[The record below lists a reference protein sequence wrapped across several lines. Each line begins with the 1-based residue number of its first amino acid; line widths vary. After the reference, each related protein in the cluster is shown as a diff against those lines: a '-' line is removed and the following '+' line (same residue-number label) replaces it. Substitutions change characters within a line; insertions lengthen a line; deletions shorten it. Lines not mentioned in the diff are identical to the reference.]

1 MAESN
6 KQKPTARKTKD
17 QILDEVVE
25 KAHQQK
31 QKKKK
36 PTQHQEYRPK
46 HYGQNKRP
54 NQQKQ
59 TTKPKQVVKTI
70 PKQTKPVANQQPKKE
85 VVKVE
90 NKQTVKKEE
99 TKTTVKKETK
109 PVIKEEVKKVES
121 KQEVKVEEQIKKE
134 RKRVEDD
141 LIEQKELV
149 SQIAEKLKEEEK
161 KIEEIKAKEETKI
174 EEHKQEEQKRKVKLK
189 NARKKK
195 FRASVNIISLIIGIL
210 FLLSMA
216 TMFGLVTYLN
226 ILPVKFFIPF
236 TILTALFTLLVS
248 FMLFNFK
255 IKKGIKIFFSVLGIL
270 VVAVS
275 AVVLNYAIHTFD
287 FLKDISNADL
297 KITEKYYVMVKA
309 DSPYNKLED
318 IATFTVGT
326 FNENTNIYQEAIKQ
340 LTEKVEVTLVE
351 CDSSI
356 QNVDN
361 LLSGEST
368 AILLSN
374 LHKEQYQEENKG
386 FSDKVKILATIE
398 VETNHKENE
407 VVTIKPVSEDVMTI
421 YISGIDT
428 YGGINLRSR
437 SDVNM
442 LVTVNKKNHEILLT
456 SIPRDYYVQLHD
468 TYGYKD
474 KLTHAGIYGVNM
486 SVQTIQ
492 DFMEIDINYYVRV
505 NFSTLEAVVNSIGGV
520 DVYSDLTFRPL
531 HHKAVVIKQG
541 MNHMDGKTALAFA
554 RERYAYQDGDRHRVR
569 NQQEV
574 LKAIISKAT
583 SDVSILTRYTTL
595 LNNVSGYFQTN
606 VDMNEVAKIVKI
618 QLDEMP
624 SWTIKQ
630 YSLDGTGSKQ
640 PTHSMGAT
648 PLYVMIPNQDTVNTG
663 SRYINGMTKG
673 KTFKELGLN

>member
-121 KQEVKVEEQIKKE
+121 KQEEKVEEQIKKE

-492 DFMEIDINYYVRV
+492 DFMGIDINYYVRV

>member
-1 MAESN
+1 MAEN
-6 KQKPTARKTKD
+6 NNQNQPARKTKD

-36 PTQHQEYRPK
+36 TTNHQEYKPK
-46 HYGQNKRP
+46 HGNQHKKI

-59 TTKPKQVVKTI
+59 TTKPKQVVK
-70 PKQTKPVANQQPKKE
+70 QQVIEPKKE
-85 VVKVE
+85 IIKEQNETPVVEE
-90 NKQTVKKEE
+90 NKIEKIKSVREQVEKE
-99 TKTTVKKETK
+99 
-109 PVIKEEVKKVES
+109 I
-121 KQEVKVEEQIKKE
+121 
-134 RKRVEDD
+134 
-141 LIEQKELV
+141 LEQKDLV
-149 SQIAEKLKEEEK
+149 SQIEEKLKEEEK
-161 KIEEIKAKEETKI
+161 KIEEIKEDKVEKEETISETK
-174 EEHKQEEQKRKVKLK
+174 KKVK
-189 NARKKK
+189 NARKKR

-210 FLLSMA
+210 FVISMI

-226 ILPVKFFIPF
+226 ILPAKFFIPF
-236 TILTALFTLLVS
+236 TIVSLLFTLLVG
-248 FMLFNFK
+248 FMLCNFK
-255 IKKGIKIFFSVLGIL
+255 IKKGIKIFFSVIGIL
-270 VVAVS
+270 VVVVS
-275 AVVLNYAIHTFD
+275 VVVLNYAIHTFA

-309 DSPYNKLED
+309 DSPYNSLED
-318 IATFTVGT
+318 IATFTMGT
-326 FNENTNIYQEAIKQ
+326 FNENTNIYQDAIKK
-340 LTEKVEVTLVE
+340 LNELVEVTLVE

-368 AILLSN
+368 SILLSN
-374 LHKEQYQEENKG
+374 LHKEQYEEEHKD
-386 FSDKVKILATIE
+386 FEKQIKILETIE
-398 VETNHKENE
+398 VETDHKENE

-456 SIPRDYYVQLHD
+456 SIPRDYYVQLHG
-468 TYGYKD
+468 TYGNKD
-474 KLTHAGIYGVNM
+474 KLTHAGIYGINM

-492 DFMEIDINYYVRV
+492 DFLGIDINYYVRV

-520 DVYSDLTFRPL
+520 EVYSDITFRPT
-531 HHKAVVIKQG
+531 HHQSVIIRQG
-541 MNHMDGKTALAFA
+541 MNHMDGRTALAFA
-554 RERYAYQDGDRHRVR
+554 RERYAYSDGDRHRVR

-574 LKAIISKAT
+574 LKGIINKAT

-595 LNNVSGYFQTN
+595 LNNISGYFQTN
-606 VDMNEVAKIVKI
+606 VDMTEVADIVKI
-618 QLDEMP
+618 QLNEMP

-630 YSLDGTGSKQ
+630 YSLDGTGSSQ

-648 PLYVMIPNQDTVNTG
+648 PLYVMIPNQDTINTG

>member
-1 MAESN
+1 MAENN
-6 KQKPTARKTKD
+6 KQNQTARKTKA

-36 PTQHQEYRPK
+36 STYHHEYKPK
-46 HYGQNKRP
+46 HGGQNKKA

-59 TTKPKQVVKTI
+59 TTKPKQVVK
-70 PKQTKPVANQQPKKE
+70 QQVVEPKKE
-85 VVKVE
+85 IIKEQIETPVVEE
-90 NKQTVKKEE
+90 NKIEKIKSVREQVEKE
-99 TKTTVKKETK
+99 
-109 PVIKEEVKKVES
+109 I
-121 KQEVKVEEQIKKE
+121 
-134 RKRVEDD
+134 
-141 LIEQKELV
+141 LEQKDLV
-149 SQIAEKLKEEEK
+149 SQIEEKLKEEEK
-161 KIEEIKAKEETKI
+161 KIEEIKEEKVEKEETISETK
-174 EEHKQEEQKRKVKLK
+174 KKVK
-189 NARKKK
+189 NARKKR

-210 FLLSMA
+210 FVISMI
-216 TMFGLVTYLN
+216 TMYSLVTYLN
-226 ILPVKFFIPF
+226 ILPAKFFIPF
-236 TILTALFTLLVS
+236 TIVSLLFTLLVG
-248 FMLFNFK
+248 FMLCNFK
-255 IKKGIKIFFSVLGIL
+255 IKKGIKIFFSVIGIL
-270 VVAVS
+270 VVVVS
-275 AVVLNYAIHTFD
+275 VVVLNYAIHTFD

-297 KITEKYYVMVKA
+297 KITEKYYVIVKA
-309 DSPYNKLED
+309 DSPYNSLED
-318 IATFTVGT
+318 IATFTMGT
-326 FNENTNIYQEAIKQ
+326 FNENTNIYQNAIKK
-340 LTEKVEVTLVE
+340 LNELVEVTLVE

-368 AILLSN
+368 SILLSN
-374 LHKEQYQEENKG
+374 LHKEQYEEEHKD
-386 FSDKVKILATIE
+386 FEKQIKILETIE
-398 VETNHKENE
+398 VETDHKENE

-442 LVTVNKKNHEILLT
+442 LVTVNKRNHEILLT
-456 SIPRDYYVQLHD
+456 SIPRDYYVQLHG
-468 TYGYKD
+468 TYGNKD
-474 KLTHAGIYGVNM
+474 KLTHAGIYGINM

-492 DFMEIDINYYVRV
+492 DFLGIDINYYVRV

-520 DVYSDLTFRPL
+520 DVYSDITFRPT
-531 HHKAVVIKQG
+531 HHQSVIIRQG
-541 MNHMDGKTALAFA
+541 MNHMDGRTALAFA
-554 RERYAYQDGDRHRVR
+554 RERYAYSDGDRHRVR

-574 LKAIISKAT
+574 LKGIINKAT

-595 LNNVSGYFQTN
+595 LNNISGYFQTN
-606 VDMNEVAKIVKI
+606 VDMTEVADIVKI
-618 QLDEMP
+618 QLNEMP

-630 YSLDGTGSKQ
+630 YSLDGTGSSQ

-648 PLYVMIPNQDTVNTG
+648 PLYVMIPNQDTINTG

>member
-85 VVKVE
+85 AVKVE
-90 NKQTVKKEE
+90 NKQTVKKDEI
-99 TKTTVKKETK
+99 KTTVKKETK

-255 IKKGIKIFFSVLGIL
+255 IKKGIKIFFSILGIL

-374 LHKEQYQEENKG
+374 IHKEQYQEENKG
-386 FSDKVKILATIE
+386 FSDQVKILETIE
-398 VETNHKENE
+398 VETDHKENE

-492 DFMEIDINYYVRV
+492 DFMGIDINYYVRV

>member
-1 MAESN
+1 MAEN
-6 KQKPTARKTKD
+6 NNQNQPARKTKD

-36 PTQHQEYRPK
+36 TTNHQEYKPK
-46 HYGQNKRP
+46 HGNQHKKI

-59 TTKPKQVVKTI
+59 TTKPKQVVK
-70 PKQTKPVANQQPKKE
+70 QQVIEPKKE
-85 VVKVE
+85 I
-90 NKQTVKKEE
+90 
-99 TKTTVKKETK
+99 
-109 PVIKEEVKKVES
+109 IKEQIETPV
-121 KQEVKVEEQIKKE
+121 VEEKKIEEIKTVREQVEKE
-134 RKRVEDD
+134 
-141 LIEQKELV
+141 LLEQKDLV
-149 SQIAEKLKEEEK
+149 SQIEEKLKEEEK
-161 KIEEIKAKEETKI
+161 KIEEVKEDKVEKEELISETKKKAKI
-174 EEHKQEEQKRKVKLK
+174 K
-189 NARKKK
+189 NARKKR

-210 FLLSMA
+210 FVISMI

-226 ILPVKFFIPF
+226 ILPAKFFIPF
-236 TILTALFTLLVS
+236 TIVSLLFTLLVG
-248 FMLFNFK
+248 FMLCNFK
-255 IKKGIKIFFSVLGIL
+255 IKKGIKIFFSIIGIL
-270 VVAVS
+270 VVVVS
-275 AVVLNYAIHTFD
+275 VVVLNYAIHTFD

-297 KITEKYYVMVKA
+297 KITEKYYVIVKA
-309 DSPYNKLED
+309 DSPYNSLED
-318 IATFTVGT
+318 IATFTMGT
-326 FNENTNIYQEAIKQ
+326 FNENTNIYQDAIKK
-340 LTEKVEVTLVE
+340 LNELVEVTLVE

-368 AILLSN
+368 SILLSN
-374 LHKEQYQEENKG
+374 LHKEQYEEEHKD
-386 FSDKVKILATIE
+386 FEKQIKILETIE
-398 VETNHKENE
+398 VETDHKENE

-456 SIPRDYYVQLHD
+456 SIPRDYYVQLHG
-468 TYGYKD
+468 TYGNKD
-474 KLTHAGIYGVNM
+474 KLTHAGIYGINM

-492 DFMEIDINYYVRV
+492 DFLGIDINYYVRV

-520 DVYSDLTFRPL
+520 EVYSDITFRPT
-531 HHKAVVIKQG
+531 HHQSVIIRQG
-541 MNHMDGKTALAFA
+541 MNHMDGRTALAFA
-554 RERYAYQDGDRHRVR
+554 RERYAYSDGDRHRVR

-574 LKAIISKAT
+574 LKGIINKAT

-595 LNNVSGYFQTN
+595 LNNISGYFQTN
-606 VDMNEVAKIVKI
+606 VDMTEVADIVKI
-618 QLDEMP
+618 QLNEMP

-630 YSLDGTGSKQ
+630 YSLDGTGSSQ

-648 PLYVMIPNQDTVNTG
+648 PLYVMIPNQDTINTG

>member
-1 MAESN
+1 MAENN

-46 HYGQNKRP
+46 HYGQNKKP

-59 TTKPKQVVKTI
+59 TTKTKQVVKTV

-99 TKTTVKKETK
+99 IKTTVKTETK
-109 PVIKEEVKKVES
+109 PVIKEEVKKVEP

-161 KIEEIKAKEETKI
+161 KLEEIKAKEETKI

-210 FLLSMA
+210 FLLSMT

-226 ILPVKFFIPF
+226 ILPTKFFIPF

-297 KITEKYYVMVKA
+297 KITEKYYVMVRA

-386 FSDKVKILATIE
+386 FSDQVKILETIE
-398 VETNHKENE
+398 VETDHKENE

-492 DFMEIDINYYVRV
+492 DFMGIDINYYVRV

-574 LKAIISKAT
+574 LKAIINKAT

>member
-59 TTKPKQVVKTI
+59 TTKPKQVVKTV

-85 VVKVE
+85 AVKVE
-90 NKQTVKKEE
+90 NKQTVKKDEI
-99 TKTTVKKETK
+99 KTTVKKETK

-226 ILPVKFFIPF
+226 ILPAKFFIPF

-255 IKKGIKIFFSVLGIL
+255 IKKGIKIFFSILGIL

-374 LHKEQYQEENKG
+374 IHKEQYQEENKG
-386 FSDKVKILATIE
+386 FSDQVKILETIE
-398 VETNHKENE
+398 VETDHKENE

-492 DFMEIDINYYVRV
+492 DFMGIDINYYVRV

-520 DVYSDLTFRPL
+520 DVYSDITFRPL

>member
-1 MAESN
+1 MAENN
-6 KQKPTARKTKD
+6 KQNQTARKTKA

-36 PTQHQEYRPK
+36 STYHHEYKPK
-46 HYGQNKRP
+46 HGGQNKKA

-59 TTKPKQVVKTI
+59 TTKPKQVVK
-70 PKQTKPVANQQPKKE
+70 QQVVEPKKE
-85 VVKVE
+85 IIKEQIETPVVEE
-90 NKQTVKKEE
+90 NKIEKIKSVREQVEKE
-99 TKTTVKKETK
+99 
-109 PVIKEEVKKVES
+109 I
-121 KQEVKVEEQIKKE
+121 
-134 RKRVEDD
+134 
-141 LIEQKELV
+141 LEQKDLV
-149 SQIAEKLKEEEK
+149 SQIEEKLKEEEK
-161 KIEEIKAKEETKI
+161 KIEEIKEEKVEKEELISETKKKAKI
-174 EEHKQEEQKRKVKLK
+174 K
-189 NARKKK
+189 NARKKR

-210 FLLSMA
+210 FVISMI

-226 ILPVKFFIPF
+226 ILPAKFFIPF
-236 TILTALFTLLVS
+236 TIVSLLFTLLVG
-248 FMLFNFK
+248 FMLCNFK
-255 IKKGIKIFFSVLGIL
+255 IKKGIKIFFSVIGIL
-270 VVAVS
+270 VVVVS
-275 AVVLNYAIHTFD
+275 VVVLNYAIHTFD

-297 KITEKYYVMVKA
+297 KITEKYYVIVKA
-309 DSPYNKLED
+309 DSPYNSLED
-318 IATFTVGT
+318 IATFTMGT
-326 FNENTNIYQEAIKQ
+326 FNENTNIYQNAIKK
-340 LTEKVEVTLVE
+340 LNELVEVTLVE

-368 AILLSN
+368 SILLSN
-374 LHKEQYQEENKG
+374 LHKEQYEEEHKD
-386 FSDKVKILATIE
+386 FEKQIKILETIE
-398 VETNHKENE
+398 VETDHKENE

-442 LVTVNKKNHEILLT
+442 LVTVNKRNHEILLT
-456 SIPRDYYVQLHD
+456 SIPRDYYVQLHG
-468 TYGYKD
+468 TYGNKD
-474 KLTHAGIYGVNM
+474 KLTHAGIYGINM

-492 DFMEIDINYYVRV
+492 DFLGIDINYYVRV

-520 DVYSDLTFRPL
+520 DVYSDITFRPT
-531 HHKAVVIKQG
+531 HHQSVIIRQG
-541 MNHMDGKTALAFA
+541 MNHMDGRTALAFA
-554 RERYAYQDGDRHRVR
+554 RERYAYSDGDRHRVR

-574 LKAIISKAT
+574 LKGIINKAT

-595 LNNVSGYFQTN
+595 LNNISGYFQTN
-606 VDMNEVAKIVKI
+606 VDMTEVADIVKI
-618 QLDEMP
+618 QLNEMP

-630 YSLDGTGSKQ
+630 YSLDGTGSSQ

-648 PLYVMIPNQDTVNTG
+648 PLYVMIPNQDTINTG

>member
-226 ILPVKFFIPF
+226 ILPAKFFIPF
-236 TILTALFTLLVS
+236 TILTAIFTLLVS

-255 IKKGIKIFFSVLGIL
+255 IKKGIKIFFSILGIL

-297 KITEKYYVMVKA
+297 KITEKYYVMVRA

-326 FNENTNIYQEAIKQ
+326 FNENTNIYQEAIKK

-368 AILLSN
+368 VILLSN

-386 FSDKVKILATIE
+386 FSDQVKILETIE
-398 VETNHKENE
+398 VETKHKENE

-492 DFMEIDINYYVRV
+492 DFMGIDINYYVRV

>member
-1 MAESN
+1 MAENN
-6 KQKPTARKTKD
+6 KQNQTARKTKA

-36 PTQHQEYRPK
+36 STYHHEYKPK
-46 HYGQNKRP
+46 HGGQNKKA

-59 TTKPKQVVKTI
+59 TTKPKQVVK
-70 PKQTKPVANQQPKKE
+70 QQVVEPKKE
-85 VVKVE
+85 IIKEQIETPVVEE
-90 NKQTVKKEE
+90 NKIEKIKSVREQVEKE
-99 TKTTVKKETK
+99 
-109 PVIKEEVKKVES
+109 I
-121 KQEVKVEEQIKKE
+121 
-134 RKRVEDD
+134 
-141 LIEQKELV
+141 LEQKDLV
-149 SQIAEKLKEEEK
+149 SQIEEKLKEEEK
-161 KIEEIKAKEETKI
+161 KIEEIKEEKVEKEETISETK
-174 EEHKQEEQKRKVKLK
+174 KKVK
-189 NARKKK
+189 NARKKR

-210 FLLSMA
+210 FVISMI
-216 TMFGLVTYLN
+216 TMYSLVTYLN
-226 ILPVKFFIPF
+226 ILPAKFFIPF
-236 TILTALFTLLVS
+236 TIVSLLFTLLVG
-248 FMLFNFK
+248 FMLCNFK
-255 IKKGIKIFFSVLGIL
+255 IKKGIKIFFSVIGIL
-270 VVAVS
+270 VVVVS

-309 DSPYNKLED
+309 DSPYNSLED
-318 IATFTVGT
+318 IATFTMGT
-326 FNENTNIYQEAIKQ
+326 FNENTNIYQNAIKK
-340 LTEKVEVTLVE
+340 LNELVEVTLVE

-368 AILLSN
+368 SILLSN
-374 LHKEQYQEENKG
+374 LHKEQYEEEHKD
-386 FSDKVKILATIE
+386 FEKQIKILETIE
-398 VETNHKENE
+398 VETDHKENE

-442 LVTVNKKNHEILLT
+442 LVTVNKRNHEILLT
-456 SIPRDYYVQLHD
+456 SIPRDYYVQLHG
-468 TYGYKD
+468 TYGNKD
-474 KLTHAGIYGVNM
+474 KLTHAGIYGINM

-492 DFMEIDINYYVRV
+492 DFLGIDINYYVRV

-520 DVYSDLTFRPL
+520 DVYSDITFRPT
-531 HHKAVVIKQG
+531 HHQSVIIRQG
-541 MNHMDGKTALAFA
+541 MNHMDGRTALAFA
-554 RERYAYQDGDRHRVR
+554 RERYAYSDGDRHRVR

-574 LKAIISKAT
+574 LKGIINKAT

-595 LNNVSGYFQTN
+595 LNNISGYFQTN
-606 VDMNEVAKIVKI
+606 VDMTEVADIVKI
-618 QLDEMP
+618 QLNEMP

-630 YSLDGTGSKQ
+630 YSLDGTGSSQ

-648 PLYVMIPNQDTVNTG
+648 PLYVMIPNQDTINTG

>member
-1 MAESN
+1 MAEEN
-6 KQKPTARKTKD
+6 KQKQPARKTKD

-31 QKKKK
+31 KKKK
-36 PTQHQEYRPK
+36 KTTNNQEY
-46 HYGQNKRP
+46 RP

-59 TTKPKQVVKTI
+59 TIKPKQVVKTG
-70 PKQTKPVANQQPKKE
+70 PKQIKPVEKQDISKE
-85 VVKVE
+85 EIKVKVE
-90 NKQTVKKEE
+90 Q
-99 TKTTVKKETK
+99 
-109 PVIKEEVKKVES
+109 
-121 KQEVKVEEQIKKE
+121 KVEEEIKTI
-134 RKRVEDD
+134 RKQVEQE
-141 LIEQKELV
+141 LLEQKDLV
-149 SQIAEKLKEEEK
+149 SQIEEKLKAEEK
-161 KIEEIKAKEETKI
+161 KTEEKPVEAKKEEKEELSSETK
-174 EEHKQEEQKRKVKLK
+174 KKVKLK
-189 NARKKK
+189 NARKKR
-195 FRASVNIISLIIGIL
+195 FRASVNIISLIIGI
-210 FLLSMA
+210 FFVLSMI
-216 TMFGLVTYLN
+216 TMYSLVTYLN
-226 ILPVKFFIPF
+226 ILPAKFFIPF
-236 TILTALFTLLVS
+236 TIVSILFTLLIG
-248 FMLFNFK
+248 FFLCNFR
-255 IKKGIKIFFSVLGIL
+255 IKKGIKIFFSVIGIL

-309 DSPYNKLED
+309 DSPYNSLED
-318 IATFTVGT
+318 IATFTMGT
-326 FNENTNIYQEAIKQ
+326 FNENTNIYQDAIKK
-340 LTEKVEVTLVE
+340 LSELVEVTLVE

-368 AILLSN
+368 SILLSN
-374 LHKEQYQEENKG
+374 LHKEQYEEEHKDFNE
-386 FSDKVKILATIE
+386 KVKILETIE
-398 VETNHKENE
+398 VETDHKENE

-456 SIPRDYYVQLHD
+456 SIPRDYYVQLHG
-468 TYGYKD
+468 TYGNKD
-474 KLTHAGIYGVNM
+474 KLTHAGIYGINM

-492 DFMEIDINYYVRV
+492 DFMGIDINYYVRV

-520 DVYSDLTFRPL
+520 DVYSDITFRPT
-531 HHKAVVIKQG
+531 HHPSVIIRQG
-541 MNHMDGKTALAFA
+541 TNHMDGRTALAFA

-574 LKAIISKAT
+574 LKGIINKAT

-606 VDMNEVAKIVKI
+606 VDMTEVAEIVKI

-648 PLYVMIPNQDTVNTG
+648 PLYVMIPNQDTINTG

>member
-46 HYGQNKRP
+46 HNGQNKRP

-59 TTKPKQVVKTI
+59 TTKPKQVVKTV

-85 VVKVE
+85 AVKVE
-90 NKQTVKKEE
+90 NKQTVKKDEI
-99 TKTTVKKETK
+99 KTTVKKETK

-226 ILPVKFFIPF
+226 ILPAKFFIPF

-255 IKKGIKIFFSVLGIL
+255 IKKGIKIFFSILGIL

-297 KITEKYYVMVKA
+297 KITEKYYVMVRA

-374 LHKEQYQEENKG
+374 IHKEQYQEENKG
-386 FSDKVKILATIE
+386 FSEQVKILETIE
-398 VETNHKENE
+398 VETDHKENE

-492 DFMEIDINYYVRV
+492 DFMGIDINYYVRV

-520 DVYSDLTFRPL
+520 DVYSDITFRPL

>member
-492 DFMEIDINYYVRV
+492 DFMGIDINYYVRV

-574 LKAIISKAT
+574 LKAIINKAT

>member
-1 MAESN
+1 MAENN
-6 KQKPTARKTKD
+6 KQNQTARKTKA

-36 PTQHQEYRPK
+36 STYHHEYKPK
-46 HYGQNKRP
+46 HGDQNKKT

-59 TTKPKQVVKTI
+59 TTKPKQVVK
-70 PKQTKPVANQQPKKE
+70 QQAVEPKKE
-85 VVKVE
+85 I
-90 NKQTVKKEE
+90 
-99 TKTTVKKETK
+99 
-109 PVIKEEVKKVES
+109 IKEQIETPV
-121 KQEVKVEEQIKKE
+121 VEEKKIEEIKTVREQVEKE
-134 RKRVEDD
+134 ILEQKD
-141 LIEQKELV
+141 LI
-149 SQIAEKLKEEEK
+149 SQIEEKLKEEEK
-161 KIEEIKAKEETKI
+161 KIEETKEDKVEKEETISETK
-174 EEHKQEEQKRKVKLK
+174 KKVKIK
-189 NARKKK
+189 NARKKR

-210 FLLSMA
+210 FVISMI
-216 TMFGLVTYLN
+216 TMYSLVTYLN
-226 ILPVKFFIPF
+226 ILPAKFFIPF
-236 TILTALFTLLVS
+236 TIVSLLFTLLVG
-248 FMLFNFK
+248 FMLCNFK
-255 IKKGIKIFFSVLGIL
+255 IKKGIKIFFSVIGIL
-270 VVAVS
+270 VVVVS
-275 AVVLNYAIHTFD
+275 VVVLNYAIHTFD

-309 DSPYNKLED
+309 DSPYNSLED
-318 IATFTVGT
+318 IATFTMGT
-326 FNENTNIYQEAIKQ
+326 FNENTNIYQNAIKK
-340 LTEKVEVTLVE
+340 LNELVEVTLVE

-368 AILLSN
+368 SILLSN
-374 LHKEQYQEENKG
+374 LHKEQYEEEHKD
-386 FSDKVKILATIE
+386 FEKQIKILETIE
-398 VETNHKENE
+398 VETDHKENE

-442 LVTVNKKNHEILLT
+442 LVTVNKRNHEILLT
-456 SIPRDYYVQLHD
+456 SIPRDYYVQLHG
-468 TYGYKD
+468 TYGNKD
-474 KLTHAGIYGVNM
+474 KLTHAGIYGINM

-492 DFMEIDINYYVRV
+492 DFLGIDINYYVRV

-520 DVYSDLTFRPL
+520 DVYSDITFRPT
-531 HHKAVVIKQG
+531 HHQSVIIRQG
-541 MNHMDGKTALAFA
+541 MNHMDGRTALAFA
-554 RERYAYQDGDRHRVR
+554 RERYAYSDGDRHRVR

-574 LKAIISKAT
+574 LKGIINKAT

-595 LNNVSGYFQTN
+595 LNNISGYFQTN
-606 VDMNEVAKIVKI
+606 VDMTEVADIVKI
-618 QLDEMP
+618 QLNEMP

-630 YSLDGTGSKQ
+630 YSLDGTGSSQ

-648 PLYVMIPNQDTVNTG
+648 PLYVMIPNQDTINTG

>member
-226 ILPVKFFIPF
+226 ILPAKFFIPF

-374 LHKEQYQEENKG
+374 IHKEQYQEENKG
-386 FSDKVKILATIE
+386 FSDQVKILETIE
-398 VETNHKENE
+398 VETDHKENE

-492 DFMEIDINYYVRV
+492 DFMGIDINYYVRV

-520 DVYSDLTFRPL
+520 DVYSDITFRPL

>member
-1 MAESN
+1 MAENN
-6 KQKPTARKTKD
+6 KQNQTARKTKA

-36 PTQHQEYRPK
+36 STYHHEYKPK
-46 HYGQNKRP
+46 HGGQNKKA

-59 TTKPKQVVKTI
+59 TTKPKQVVK
-70 PKQTKPVANQQPKKE
+70 QQVVEPKKE
-85 VVKVE
+85 IIKEQIETPVVEE
-90 NKQTVKKEE
+90 NKIEKIKSVREQVEKE
-99 TKTTVKKETK
+99 
-109 PVIKEEVKKVES
+109 I
-121 KQEVKVEEQIKKE
+121 
-134 RKRVEDD
+134 
-141 LIEQKELV
+141 LEQKDLV
-149 SQIAEKLKEEEK
+149 SQIEEKLKEEEK
-161 KIEEIKAKEETKI
+161 KIEEIKEEKVEKEETISETK
-174 EEHKQEEQKRKVKLK
+174 KKVK
-189 NARKKK
+189 NARKKR

-210 FLLSMA
+210 FVISMI
-216 TMFGLVTYLN
+216 TMYSLVTYLN
-226 ILPVKFFIPF
+226 ILPAKFFIPF
-236 TILTALFTLLVS
+236 TIVSLLFTLLVG
-248 FMLFNFK
+248 FMLCNFK
-255 IKKGIKIFFSVLGIL
+255 IKKGIKIFFSIIGIL
-270 VVAVS
+270 VVVVS

-309 DSPYNKLED
+309 DSPYNSLED
-318 IATFTVGT
+318 IATFTMGT
-326 FNENTNIYQEAIKQ
+326 FNENTNIYQNAIKK
-340 LTEKVEVTLVE
+340 LNELVEVTLVE

-368 AILLSN
+368 SILLSN
-374 LHKEQYQEENKG
+374 LHKEQYEEEHKD
-386 FSDKVKILATIE
+386 FEKQIKILETIE
-398 VETNHKENE
+398 VETDHKENE

-442 LVTVNKKNHEILLT
+442 LVTVNKRNHEILLT
-456 SIPRDYYVQLHD
+456 SIPRDYYVQLHG
-468 TYGYKD
+468 TYGNKD
-474 KLTHAGIYGVNM
+474 KLTHAGIYGINM

-492 DFMEIDINYYVRV
+492 DFLGIDINYYVRV

-520 DVYSDLTFRPL
+520 DVYSDITFRPT
-531 HHKAVVIKQG
+531 HHQSVIIRQG
-541 MNHMDGKTALAFA
+541 MNHMDGRTALAFA
-554 RERYAYQDGDRHRVR
+554 RERYAYSDGDRHRVR

-574 LKAIISKAT
+574 LKGIINKAT

-595 LNNVSGYFQTN
+595 LNNISGYFQTN
-606 VDMNEVAKIVKI
+606 VDMTEVADIVKI
-618 QLDEMP
+618 QLNEMP

-630 YSLDGTGSKQ
+630 YSLDGTGSSQ

-648 PLYVMIPNQDTVNTG
+648 PLYVMIPNQDTINTG

>member
-46 HYGQNKRP
+46 HNGQNKRP

-59 TTKPKQVVKTI
+59 TTKPKQVVKTV

-85 VVKVE
+85 AVKVE
-90 NKQTVKKEE
+90 NKQTVKKDEL
-99 TKTTVKKETK
+99 KTTVKKETK

-226 ILPVKFFIPF
+226 ILPAKFFIPF

-398 VETNHKENE
+398 VETKHKENE

-492 DFMEIDINYYVRV
+492 DFMGIDINYYVRV

-520 DVYSDLTFRPL
+520 DVYSDITFRPL

>member
-46 HYGQNKRP
+46 HNGQNKRP

-59 TTKPKQVVKTI
+59 TTKPKQVVKTV

-99 TKTTVKKETK
+99 IKTTVKTETK
-109 PVIKEEVKKVES
+109 PVVKEEVKKVET
-121 KQEVKVEEQIKKE
+121 KQEVKVEEQIKRE

-226 ILPVKFFIPF
+226 ILPAKFFIPF

-287 FLKDISNADL
+287 FLKDISNVDL

-456 SIPRDYYVQLHD
+456 SIPRDYYVQLHG

-492 DFMEIDINYYVRV
+492 DFMGIDINYYVRV

>member
-1 MAESN
+1 MAENN
-6 KQKPTARKTKD
+6 KQNQTARKTKA

-36 PTQHQEYRPK
+36 STYHHEYKPK
-46 HYGQNKRP
+46 HGGQNKKA

-59 TTKPKQVVKTI
+59 TTKHKQVVK
-70 PKQTKPVANQQPKKE
+70 QQVVEPKKE
-85 VVKVE
+85 IIKEQIETPVVEE
-90 NKQTVKKEE
+90 NKIEKIKSVREQVEKE
-99 TKTTVKKETK
+99 
-109 PVIKEEVKKVES
+109 I
-121 KQEVKVEEQIKKE
+121 
-134 RKRVEDD
+134 
-141 LIEQKELV
+141 LEQKDLV
-149 SQIAEKLKEEEK
+149 SQIEEKLKEEEK
-161 KIEEIKAKEETKI
+161 KIEEIKEEKVEKEETISETK
-174 EEHKQEEQKRKVKLK
+174 KKVK
-189 NARKKK
+189 NARKKR

-210 FLLSMA
+210 FVISMI
-216 TMFGLVTYLN
+216 TMYSLVTYLN
-226 ILPVKFFIPF
+226 ILPAKFFIPF
-236 TILTALFTLLVS
+236 TIVSLLFTLLVG
-248 FMLFNFK
+248 FMLCNFK
-255 IKKGIKIFFSVLGIL
+255 IKKGIKIFFSVIGIL
-270 VVAVS
+270 VVVVS

-297 KITEKYYVMVKA
+297 KITEKYYVIVKA
-309 DSPYNKLED
+309 DSPYNSLED
-318 IATFTVGT
+318 IATFTMGT
-326 FNENTNIYQEAIKQ
+326 FNENTNIYQNAIKK
-340 LTEKVEVTLVE
+340 LNELVEVTLVE

-368 AILLSN
+368 SILLSN
-374 LHKEQYQEENKG
+374 LHKEQYEEEHKD
-386 FSDKVKILATIE
+386 FEKQIKILETIE
-398 VETNHKENE
+398 VETDHKENE

-442 LVTVNKKNHEILLT
+442 LVTVNKRNHEILLT
-456 SIPRDYYVQLHD
+456 SIPRDYYVQLHG
-468 TYGYKD
+468 TYGNKD
-474 KLTHAGIYGVNM
+474 KLTHAGIYGINM

-492 DFMEIDINYYVRV
+492 DFLGIDINYYVRV

-520 DVYSDLTFRPL
+520 DVYSDITFRPT
-531 HHKAVVIKQG
+531 HHQSVIIRQG
-541 MNHMDGKTALAFA
+541 MNHMDGRTALAFA
-554 RERYAYQDGDRHRVR
+554 RERYAYSDGDRHRVR

-574 LKAIISKAT
+574 LKGIINKAT

-595 LNNVSGYFQTN
+595 LNNISGYFQTN
-606 VDMNEVAKIVKI
+606 VDMTEVADIVKI
-618 QLDEMP
+618 QLNEMP

-630 YSLDGTGSKQ
+630 YSLDGTGSSQ

-648 PLYVMIPNQDTVNTG
+648 PLYVMIPNQDTINTG

>member
-1 MAESN
+1 M
-6 KQKPTARKTKD
+6 
-17 QILDEVVE
+17 I
-25 KAHQQK
+25 
-31 QKKKK
+31 
-36 PTQHQEYRPK
+36 
-46 HYGQNKRP
+46 
-54 NQQKQ
+54 
-59 TTKPKQVVKTI
+59 
-70 PKQTKPVANQQPKKE
+70 
-85 VVKVE
+85 
-90 NKQTVKKEE
+90 
-99 TKTTVKKETK
+99 
-109 PVIKEEVKKVES
+109 
-121 KQEVKVEEQIKKE
+121 
-134 RKRVEDD
+134 
-141 LIEQKELV
+141 
-149 SQIAEKLKEEEK
+149 
-161 KIEEIKAKEETKI
+161 
-174 EEHKQEEQKRKVKLK
+174 
-189 NARKKK
+189 
-195 FRASVNIISLIIGIL
+195 
-210 FLLSMA
+210 
-216 TMFGLVTYLN
+216 TMYSLVTYLN
-226 ILPVKFFIPF
+226 ILPAKFFIPF
-236 TILTALFTLLVS
+236 TIVSVLFTLLIG
-248 FMLFNFK
+248 FFLCNFR
-255 IKKGIKIFFSVLGIL
+255 IKKGIKIFFSVIGIL

-309 DSPYNKLED
+309 DSPYNSLED
-318 IATFTVGT
+318 IATFTMGT
-326 FNENTNIYQEAIKQ
+326 FNENTNIYQDAIKK
-340 LTEKVEVTLVE
+340 LSELVEVTLVE

-368 AILLSN
+368 SILLSN
-374 LHKEQYQEENKG
+374 LHKEQYEEEHKDFNE
-386 FSDKVKILATIE
+386 KVKILETIE
-398 VETNHKENE
+398 VETDHKENE

-456 SIPRDYYVQLHD
+456 SIPRDYYVQLHG
-468 TYGYKD
+468 TYGNKD
-474 KLTHAGIYGVNM
+474 KLTHAGIYGINM

-492 DFMEIDINYYVRV
+492 DFMGIDINYYVRV

-520 DVYSDLTFRPL
+520 DVYSDITFRPT
-531 HHKAVVIKQG
+531 HHPSVIIRQG
-541 MNHMDGKTALAFA
+541 TNHMDGRTALAFA

-574 LKAIISKAT
+574 LKGIINKAT

-606 VDMNEVAKIVKI
+606 VDMTEVAEIVKI

-648 PLYVMIPNQDTVNTG
+648 PLYVMIPNQDTINTG
-663 SRYINGMTKG
+663 SKYINGMTKG

>member
-1 MAESN
+1 MAENN
-6 KQKPTARKTKD
+6 KQNQTARKTKA

-36 PTQHQEYRPK
+36 STYHHEYKPK
-46 HYGQNKRP
+46 HGGQHKKT

-59 TTKPKQVVKTI
+59 TTKPKQVVK
-70 PKQTKPVANQQPKKE
+70 QQVVEPKKE
-85 VVKVE
+85 IIKEQIETPVVEE
-90 NKQTVKKEE
+90 NKIETIKAVREQVEKE
-99 TKTTVKKETK
+99 
-109 PVIKEEVKKVES
+109 I
-121 KQEVKVEEQIKKE
+121 
-134 RKRVEDD
+134 
-141 LIEQKELV
+141 LEQKDLV
-149 SQIAEKLKEEEK
+149 SQIEEKLKEEEK
-161 KIEEIKAKEETKI
+161 KIEEIKEDKEEKEETISETK
-174 EEHKQEEQKRKVKLK
+174 KKVK
-189 NARKKK
+189 NARKKR

-210 FLLSMA
+210 FVISMI
-216 TMFGLVTYLN
+216 TMYSLVTYLN
-226 ILPVKFFIPF
+226 ILPAKFFIPF
-236 TILTALFTLLVS
+236 TIVSLLFTLLVG
-248 FMLFNFK
+248 FMLCNFK
-255 IKKGIKIFFSVLGIL
+255 IKKGIKIFFSIIGIL
-270 VVAVS
+270 VVVVS

-309 DSPYNKLED
+309 DSPYNSLED
-318 IATFTVGT
+318 IATFTMGT
-326 FNENTNIYQEAIKQ
+326 FNENTNIYQNAIKK
-340 LTEKVEVTLVE
+340 LNELVEVTLVE

-368 AILLSN
+368 SILLSN
-374 LHKEQYQEENKG
+374 LHKEQYEEEHKD
-386 FSDKVKILATIE
+386 FEKQIKILETIE
-398 VETNHKENE
+398 VETDHKENE

-442 LVTVNKKNHEILLT
+442 LVTVNKRNHEILLT
-456 SIPRDYYVQLHD
+456 SIPRDYYVQLHG
-468 TYGYKD
+468 TYGNKD
-474 KLTHAGIYGVNM
+474 KLTHAGIYGINM

-492 DFMEIDINYYVRV
+492 DFLGIDINYYVRV

-520 DVYSDLTFRPL
+520 DVYSDITFRPT
-531 HHKAVVIKQG
+531 HHQSVIIRQG
-541 MNHMDGKTALAFA
+541 MNHMDGRTALAFA
-554 RERYAYQDGDRHRVR
+554 RERYAYSDGDRHRVR

-574 LKAIISKAT
+574 LKGIINKAT

-595 LNNVSGYFQTN
+595 LNNISGYFQTN
-606 VDMNEVAKIVKI
+606 VDMTEVADIVKI
-618 QLDEMP
+618 QLNEMP

-630 YSLDGTGSKQ
+630 YSLDGTGSSQ

-648 PLYVMIPNQDTVNTG
+648 PLYVMIPNQDTINTG

>member
-189 NARKKK
+189 NARKKN

-226 ILPVKFFIPF
+226 ILPAKFFIPF

-255 IKKGIKIFFSVLGIL
+255 IKKGIKIFFSILGIL

-297 KITEKYYVMVKA
+297 KITEKYYVMVRA

-374 LHKEQYQEENKG
+374 IHKEQYQEENKG

-492 DFMEIDINYYVRV
+492 DFMGIDINYYVRV

>member
-149 SQIAEKLKEEEK
+149 SQIVEKLKEEEK

-492 DFMEIDINYYVRV
+492 DFMGIDINYYVRV

>member
-1 MAESN
+1 MAENN
-6 KQKPTARKTKD
+6 KQNQTARKTKA

-36 PTQHQEYRPK
+36 STYHHEYKPK
-46 HYGQNKRP
+46 HGGQNKKA

-59 TTKPKQVVKTI
+59 TTKHKQVVK
-70 PKQTKPVANQQPKKE
+70 QQVVEPKKE
-85 VVKVE
+85 IIKEQIETPVVEE
-90 NKQTVKKEE
+90 NKIEKIKSVREQVEKE
-99 TKTTVKKETK
+99 
-109 PVIKEEVKKVES
+109 I
-121 KQEVKVEEQIKKE
+121 
-134 RKRVEDD
+134 
-141 LIEQKELV
+141 LEQKDLV
-149 SQIAEKLKEEEK
+149 SQIEEKLKEEEK
-161 KIEEIKAKEETKI
+161 KIEEIKEEKVEKEETISETK
-174 EEHKQEEQKRKVKLK
+174 KKVK
-189 NARKKK
+189 NARKKR

-210 FLLSMA
+210 FVISMI
-216 TMFGLVTYLN
+216 TMYSLVTYLN
-226 ILPVKFFIPF
+226 ILPAKFFIPF
-236 TILTALFTLLVS
+236 TIVSLLFTLLVG
-248 FMLFNFK
+248 FMLCNFK
-255 IKKGIKIFFSVLGIL
+255 IKKGIKIFFSVIGIL
-270 VVAVS
+270 VVVVS

-297 KITEKYYVMVKA
+297 KITEKYYVIVKA
-309 DSPYNKLED
+309 DSPYNSLED
-318 IATFTVGT
+318 IATFTMGT
-326 FNENTNIYQEAIKQ
+326 FNENTNIYQNAIKK
-340 LTEKVEVTLVE
+340 LNELVEVTLVE

-368 AILLSN
+368 SILLSN
-374 LHKEQYQEENKG
+374 LHKEQYEEEHKD
-386 FSDKVKILATIE
+386 FEKQIKILETIE
-398 VETNHKENE
+398 VETDHKENE

-442 LVTVNKKNHEILLT
+442 LVTVNKRNHEILLT
-456 SIPRDYYVQLHD
+456 SIPRDYYVQLHG
-468 TYGYKD
+468 TYGNKD
-474 KLTHAGIYGVNM
+474 KLTHAGIYGINM

-492 DFMEIDINYYVRV
+492 DFLGIDINYYVRV

-520 DVYSDLTFRPL
+520 DVYSDITFRPT
-531 HHKAVVIKQG
+531 HHQSVIIRQG
-541 MNHMDGKTALAFA
+541 MNHMDGRTALAFA
-554 RERYAYQDGDRHRVR
+554 RERYAYSDGDRHRVR

-574 LKAIISKAT
+574 LKGIINKAT

-595 LNNVSGYFQTN
+595 LNNISGYFQTN
-606 VDMNEVAKIVKI
+606 VDMTEVADIVKI
-618 QLDEMP
+618 QLNEMP

-630 YSLDGTGSKQ
+630 YSLDGTGSSQ
-640 PTHSMGAT
+640 PTYSMGAT
-648 PLYVMIPNQDTVNTG
+648 PLYVMIPNQDTINTG

>member
-1 MAESN
+1 MAENN
-6 KQKPTARKTKD
+6 KQNQPARKTKD

-36 PTQHQEYRPK
+36 SNSHQEYKPK
-46 HYGQNKRP
+46 HGDKH
-54 NQQKQ
+54 KK
-59 TTKPKQVVKTI
+59 TTNPKQVVNEQ
-70 PKQTKPVANQQPKKE
+70 PKPVE
-85 VVKVE
+85 E
-90 NKQTVKKEE
+90 IIKEE
-99 TKTTVKKETK
+99 TVA
-109 PVIKEEVKKVES
+109 PV
-121 KQEVKVEEQIKKE
+121 VEEKKIEEIKTVREQVEKE
-134 RKRVEDD
+134 
-141 LIEQKELV
+141 LLEQKDLV
-149 SQIAEKLKEEEK
+149 SQIEEKLKEEEK
-161 KIEEIKAKEETKI
+161 KIEEVKEVETNSEPK
-174 EEHKQEEQKRKVKLK
+174 KNVKTK

-210 FLLSMA
+210 FVISMI
-216 TMFGLVTYLN
+216 TMYGLVTYLN
-226 ILPVKFFIPF
+226 ILPAKFFIPF
-236 TILTALFTLLVS
+236 TIVSLLFTLLVG
-248 FMLFNFK
+248 FMLCNFK
-255 IKKGIKIFFSVLGIL
+255 IKKGIKIFFSVIGIL
-270 VVAVS
+270 VVVVS

-309 DSPYNKLED
+309 DSPYNSLED
-318 IATFTVGT
+318 IATFTMGT
-326 FNENTNIYQEAIKQ
+326 FNENTNIYQDAIKK
-340 LTEKVEVTLVE
+340 LNELVDITLVE

-368 AILLSN
+368 SILLSN
-374 LHKEQYQEENKG
+374 LHKEQYEEEHKD
-386 FSDKVKILATIE
+386 FAKQVKILETIE
-398 VETNHKENE
+398 VETDHKENE

-456 SIPRDYYVQLHD
+456 SIPRDYYVQLHG
-468 TYGYKD
+468 TYGNKD
-474 KLTHAGIYGVNM
+474 KLTHAGIYGINM

-492 DFMEIDINYYVRV
+492 DFLGIDINYYVRV

-520 DVYSDLTFRPL
+520 DVYSDITFRPT
-531 HHKAVVIKQG
+531 HHQSVIIRQG
-541 MNHMDGKTALAFA
+541 MNHMDGRTALAFA
-554 RERYAYQDGDRHRVR
+554 RERYAYSDGDRHRVR

-574 LKAIISKAT
+574 LKGIINKAT

-606 VDMNEVAKIVKI
+606 VDMTEVADIVKI
-618 QLDEMP
+618 QLNEMP

-630 YSLDGTGSKQ
+630 YSLDGTGSSQ
-640 PTHSMGAT
+640 PTHSMGST
-648 PLYVMIPNQDTVNTG
+648 PLYVMIPNQDTINTA
-663 SRYINGMTKG
+663 SKYINGMTKG

>member
-226 ILPVKFFIPF
+226 ILPAKFFIPF

-492 DFMEIDINYYVRV
+492 DFMGIDINYYVRV

-595 LNNVSGYFQTN
+595 LNIVSGYFQTN

>member
-1 MAESN
+1 MAENN
-6 KQKPTARKTKD
+6 KQNQTARKTKA

-36 PTQHQEYRPK
+36 STYHHEYKPK
-46 HYGQNKRP
+46 HGGQNKKA

-59 TTKPKQVVKTI
+59 TTKHKQVVK
-70 PKQTKPVANQQPKKE
+70 QQVVEPKKE
-85 VVKVE
+85 IIKEQIETPVVEE
-90 NKQTVKKEE
+90 NKIEKIKSVREQVEKE
-99 TKTTVKKETK
+99 
-109 PVIKEEVKKVES
+109 I
-121 KQEVKVEEQIKKE
+121 
-134 RKRVEDD
+134 
-141 LIEQKELV
+141 LEQKDLV
-149 SQIAEKLKEEEK
+149 SQIEEKLKEEEK
-161 KIEEIKAKEETKI
+161 KIEEIKEEKEEKEETISETK
-174 EEHKQEEQKRKVKLK
+174 KKVK
-189 NARKKK
+189 NARKKR

-210 FLLSMA
+210 FVISMI
-216 TMFGLVTYLN
+216 TMYSLVTYLN
-226 ILPVKFFIPF
+226 ILPAKFFIPF
-236 TILTALFTLLVS
+236 TIVSLLFTLLVG
-248 FMLFNFK
+248 FMLCNFK
-255 IKKGIKIFFSVLGIL
+255 IKKGIKIFFSVIGIL
-270 VVAVS
+270 VVVVS

-297 KITEKYYVMVKA
+297 KITEKYYVIVKA
-309 DSPYNKLED
+309 DSPYNSLED
-318 IATFTVGT
+318 IATFTMGT
-326 FNENTNIYQEAIKQ
+326 FNENTNIYQNAIKK
-340 LTEKVEVTLVE
+340 LNELVEVTLVE

-368 AILLSN
+368 SILLSN
-374 LHKEQYQEENKG
+374 LHKEQYEEEHKD
-386 FSDKVKILATIE
+386 FEKQIKILETIE
-398 VETNHKENE
+398 VETDHKENE

-456 SIPRDYYVQLHD
+456 SIPRDYYVQLHG
-468 TYGYKD
+468 TYGNKD
-474 KLTHAGIYGVNM
+474 KLTHAGIYGINM

-492 DFMEIDINYYVRV
+492 DFLGIDINYYVRV

-520 DVYSDLTFRPL
+520 DVYSDITFRPT
-531 HHKAVVIKQG
+531 HHQSVIIRQG
-541 MNHMDGKTALAFA
+541 MNHMDGRTALAFA
-554 RERYAYQDGDRHRVR
+554 RERYAYSDGDRHRVR

-574 LKAIISKAT
+574 LKGIINKAT

-595 LNNVSGYFQTN
+595 LNNISGYFQTN
-606 VDMNEVAKIVKI
+606 VDMTEVADIVKI
-618 QLDEMP
+618 QLNEMP

-630 YSLDGTGSKQ
+630 YSLDGTGSSQ

-648 PLYVMIPNQDTVNTG
+648 PLYVMIPNQDTINTG

>member
-226 ILPVKFFIPF
+226 ILPAKFFIPF

-492 DFMEIDINYYVRV
+492 DFMGIDINYYVRV

>member
-297 KITEKYYVMVKA
+297 KITEKYYVMVRA

-492 DFMEIDINYYVRV
+492 DFMGIDINYYVRV

>member
-1 MAESN
+1 MAENN
-6 KQKPTARKTKD
+6 KQNQTARKTKA

-36 PTQHQEYRPK
+36 STYHHEYKPK
-46 HYGQNKRP
+46 HGGQNKKA

-59 TTKPKQVVKTI
+59 TTKPKQVVK
-70 PKQTKPVANQQPKKE
+70 QQVVEPKKE
-85 VVKVE
+85 IIKEQIETPVVEE
-90 NKQTVKKEE
+90 NKIEKIKSVREQVEKE
-99 TKTTVKKETK
+99 
-109 PVIKEEVKKVES
+109 I
-121 KQEVKVEEQIKKE
+121 
-134 RKRVEDD
+134 
-141 LIEQKELV
+141 LEQKDLV
-149 SQIAEKLKEEEK
+149 SQIEEKLKEEEK
-161 KIEEIKAKEETKI
+161 KIEEIKEEKVEKEETISETK
-174 EEHKQEEQKRKVKLK
+174 KKVK
-189 NARKKK
+189 NARKKR

-210 FLLSMA
+210 FVISMI
-216 TMFGLVTYLN
+216 TMYSLVTYLN
-226 ILPVKFFIPF
+226 ILPAKFFIPF
-236 TILTALFTLLVS
+236 TIVSLLFTLLVG
-248 FMLFNFK
+248 FMLCNFK
-255 IKKGIKIFFSVLGIL
+255 IKKGIKIFFSVIGIL
-270 VVAVS
+270 VVVVS
-275 AVVLNYAIHTFD
+275 VVVLNYAIHTFD

-309 DSPYNKLED
+309 DSPYNSLED
-318 IATFTVGT
+318 IATFTMGT
-326 FNENTNIYQEAIKQ
+326 FNENTNIYQNAIKK
-340 LTEKVEVTLVE
+340 LNELVEVTLVE

-368 AILLSN
+368 SILLSN
-374 LHKEQYQEENKG
+374 LHKEQYEEEHKD
-386 FSDKVKILATIE
+386 FEKQIKILETIE
-398 VETNHKENE
+398 VETDHKENE

-442 LVTVNKKNHEILLT
+442 LVTVNKRNHEILLT
-456 SIPRDYYVQLHD
+456 SIPRDYYVQLHG
-468 TYGYKD
+468 TYGNKD
-474 KLTHAGIYGVNM
+474 KLTHAGIYGINM

-492 DFMEIDINYYVRV
+492 DFLGIDINYYVRV

-520 DVYSDLTFRPL
+520 DVYSDITFRPT
-531 HHKAVVIKQG
+531 HHQSVIIRQG
-541 MNHMDGKTALAFA
+541 MNHMDGRTALAFA
-554 RERYAYQDGDRHRVR
+554 RERYAYSDGDRHRVR

-574 LKAIISKAT
+574 LKGIINKAT

-595 LNNVSGYFQTN
+595 LNNISGYFQTN
-606 VDMNEVAKIVKI
+606 VDMTEVADIVKI
-618 QLDEMP
+618 QLNEMP

-630 YSLDGTGSKQ
+630 YSLDGTGSSQ

-648 PLYVMIPNQDTVNTG
+648 PLYVMIPNQDTINTG
-663 SRYINGMTKG
+663 SRNINGMTKG

>member
-1 MAESN
+1 MAENN
-6 KQKPTARKTKD
+6 KQNQTTRKTKA

-36 PTQHQEYRPK
+36 STYHHEYKPK
-46 HYGQNKRP
+46 HGDQNKKT

-59 TTKPKQVVKTI
+59 TTKPKQVVK
-70 PKQTKPVANQQPKKE
+70 QQVVEPKKE
-85 VVKVE
+85 I
-90 NKQTVKKEE
+90 
-99 TKTTVKKETK
+99 
-109 PVIKEEVKKVES
+109 IKEQIETPV
-121 KQEVKVEEQIKKE
+121 VEEKKIEEIKTVREQVEKE
-134 RKRVEDD
+134 ILEQKD
-141 LIEQKELV
+141 LI
-149 SQIAEKLKEEEK
+149 SQIEEKLKEEEK
-161 KIEEIKAKEETKI
+161 KIEEIKEDKVEKEETISETK
-174 EEHKQEEQKRKVKLK
+174 KKVK
-189 NARKKK
+189 NARKKR

-210 FLLSMA
+210 FVISMI
-216 TMFGLVTYLN
+216 TMYSLVTYLN
-226 ILPVKFFIPF
+226 ILPAKFFIPF
-236 TILTALFTLLVS
+236 TIVSLLFTLLVG
-248 FMLFNFK
+248 FMLCNFK
-255 IKKGIKIFFSVLGIL
+255 IKKGIKIFFSVIGIL
-270 VVAVS
+270 VVVVS

-297 KITEKYYVMVKA
+297 KITEKYYVIVKA
-309 DSPYNKLED
+309 DSPYNSLED
-318 IATFTVGT
+318 IATFTMGT
-326 FNENTNIYQEAIKQ
+326 FNENTNIYQNAIKK
-340 LTEKVEVTLVE
+340 LNELVEVTLVE

-368 AILLSN
+368 SILLSN
-374 LHKEQYQEENKG
+374 LHKEQYEEEHKD
-386 FSDKVKILATIE
+386 FEKQIKILETIE
-398 VETNHKENE
+398 VETDHKENE

-442 LVTVNKKNHEILLT
+442 LVTVNKRNHEILLT
-456 SIPRDYYVQLHD
+456 SIPRDYYVQLHG
-468 TYGYKD
+468 TYGNKD
-474 KLTHAGIYGVNM
+474 KLTHAGIYGINM

-492 DFMEIDINYYVRV
+492 DFLGIDINYYVRV

-520 DVYSDLTFRPL
+520 DVYSDITFRPT
-531 HHKAVVIKQG
+531 HHQSVIIRQG
-541 MNHMDGKTALAFA
+541 MNHMDGRTALAFA
-554 RERYAYQDGDRHRVR
+554 RERYAYSDGDRHRVR

-574 LKAIISKAT
+574 LKGIINKAT

-595 LNNVSGYFQTN
+595 LNNISGYFQTN
-606 VDMNEVAKIVKI
+606 VDMTEVADIVKI
-618 QLDEMP
+618 QLNEMP

-630 YSLDGTGSKQ
+630 YSLDGTGSSQ

-648 PLYVMIPNQDTVNTG
+648 PLYVMIPNQDTINTG

>member
-1 MAESN
+1 MAENN
-6 KQKPTARKTKD
+6 KQNQTARKTKA

-36 PTQHQEYRPK
+36 STYHHEYKPK
-46 HYGQNKRP
+46 HGDQNKKT

-59 TTKPKQVVKTI
+59 TTKPKQVVK
-70 PKQTKPVANQQPKKE
+70 QQAVEPKKE
-85 VVKVE
+85 I
-90 NKQTVKKEE
+90 
-99 TKTTVKKETK
+99 
-109 PVIKEEVKKVES
+109 IKEQIETPV
-121 KQEVKVEEQIKKE
+121 VEEKKIEEIKTVREQVEKE
-134 RKRVEDD
+134 ILEQKD
-141 LIEQKELV
+141 LI
-149 SQIAEKLKEEEK
+149 SQIEEKLKEEEK
-161 KIEEIKAKEETKI
+161 KIEEIKEDKVEKEETISETK
-174 EEHKQEEQKRKVKLK
+174 KKVKIK
-189 NARKKK
+189 NARKKR

-210 FLLSMA
+210 FVISMI
-216 TMFGLVTYLN
+216 TMYSLVTYLN
-226 ILPVKFFIPF
+226 ILPAKFFIPF
-236 TILTALFTLLVS
+236 TIVSLLFTLLVG
-248 FMLFNFK
+248 FMLCNFK
-255 IKKGIKIFFSVLGIL
+255 IKKGIKIFFSVIGIL
-270 VVAVS
+270 VVVVS
-275 AVVLNYAIHTFD
+275 VVVLNYAIHTFD

-309 DSPYNKLED
+309 DSPYNSLED
-318 IATFTVGT
+318 IATFTMGT
-326 FNENTNIYQEAIKQ
+326 FNENTNIYQNAIKK
-340 LTEKVEVTLVE
+340 LNELVEVTLVE

-368 AILLSN
+368 SILLSN
-374 LHKEQYQEENKG
+374 LHKEQYEEEHKD
-386 FSDKVKILATIE
+386 FEKQIKILETIE
-398 VETNHKENE
+398 VETDHKENE

-442 LVTVNKKNHEILLT
+442 LVTVNKRNHEILLT
-456 SIPRDYYVQLHD
+456 SIPRDYYVQLHG
-468 TYGYKD
+468 TYGNKD
-474 KLTHAGIYGVNM
+474 KLTHAGIYGINM

-492 DFMEIDINYYVRV
+492 DFLGIDINYYVRV

-520 DVYSDLTFRPL
+520 DVYSDITFRPT
-531 HHKAVVIKQG
+531 HHQSVIIRQG
-541 MNHMDGKTALAFA
+541 MNHMDGRTALAFA
-554 RERYAYQDGDRHRVR
+554 RERYAYSDGDRHRVR

-574 LKAIISKAT
+574 LKGIINKAT

-595 LNNVSGYFQTN
+595 LNNISGYFQTN
-606 VDMNEVAKIVKI
+606 VDMTEVADIVKI
-618 QLDEMP
+618 QLNEMP

-630 YSLDGTGSKQ
+630 YSLDGTGSSQ

-648 PLYVMIPNQDTVNTG
+648 PLYVMIPNQDTINTG

>member
-1 MAESN
+1 MAENN
-6 KQKPTARKTKD
+6 KQNQTARKTKA

-36 PTQHQEYRPK
+36 STYHHEYKPK
-46 HYGQNKRP
+46 HGGQNKKA

-59 TTKPKQVVKTI
+59 TTKPKQVVK
-70 PKQTKPVANQQPKKE
+70 QQVVEPKKE
-85 VVKVE
+85 IIKEQIETPVVEE
-90 NKQTVKKEE
+90 NKIEKIKSVREQVEKE
-99 TKTTVKKETK
+99 
-109 PVIKEEVKKVES
+109 I
-121 KQEVKVEEQIKKE
+121 
-134 RKRVEDD
+134 
-141 LIEQKELV
+141 LEQKDLV
-149 SQIAEKLKEEEK
+149 SQIEEKLKEEEK
-161 KIEEIKAKEETKI
+161 KIEEIKEEKVEKEELISETKKKAKI
-174 EEHKQEEQKRKVKLK
+174 K
-189 NARKKK
+189 NARKKR

-210 FLLSMA
+210 FVISMI

-226 ILPVKFFIPF
+226 ILPAKFFIPF
-236 TILTALFTLLVS
+236 TIVSLLFTLLVG
-248 FMLFNFK
+248 FMLCNFK
-255 IKKGIKIFFSVLGIL
+255 IKKGIKIFFSIIGIL
-270 VVAVS
+270 VVVVS
-275 AVVLNYAIHTFD
+275 VVVLNYAIHTFD

-297 KITEKYYVMVKA
+297 KITEKYYVIVKA
-309 DSPYNKLED
+309 DSPYNSLED
-318 IATFTVGT
+318 IATFTMGT
-326 FNENTNIYQEAIKQ
+326 FNENTNIYQNAIKK
-340 LTEKVEVTLVE
+340 LNELVEVTLVE

-368 AILLSN
+368 SILLSN
-374 LHKEQYQEENKG
+374 LHKEQYEEEHKD
-386 FSDKVKILATIE
+386 FEKQIKILETIE
-398 VETNHKENE
+398 VETDHKENE

-456 SIPRDYYVQLHD
+456 SIPRDYYVQLHG
-468 TYGYKD
+468 TYGNKD
-474 KLTHAGIYGVNM
+474 KLTHAGIYGINM

-492 DFMEIDINYYVRV
+492 DFLGIDINYYVRV

-520 DVYSDLTFRPL
+520 DVYSDITFRPT
-531 HHKAVVIKQG
+531 HHQSVIIRQG
-541 MNHMDGKTALAFA
+541 MNHMDGRTALAFA
-554 RERYAYQDGDRHRVR
+554 RERYAYSDGDRHRVR

-574 LKAIISKAT
+574 LKGIINKAT

-595 LNNVSGYFQTN
+595 LNNISGYFQTN
-606 VDMNEVAKIVKI
+606 VDMTEVADIVKI
-618 QLDEMP
+618 QLNEMP

-630 YSLDGTGSKQ
+630 YSLDGTGSSQ

-648 PLYVMIPNQDTVNTG
+648 PLYVMIPNQDTINTG

>member
-1 MAESN
+1 MAENN
-6 KQKPTARKTKD
+6 KQNQTARKTKA

-36 PTQHQEYRPK
+36 STYHHEYKPK
-46 HYGQNKRP
+46 HGGQNKKA

-59 TTKPKQVVKTI
+59 TTKHKQVVK
-70 PKQTKPVANQQPKKE
+70 QQVVEPKKE
-85 VVKVE
+85 IIKEQIETPVVEE
-90 NKQTVKKEE
+90 NKIEKIKSVREQVEKE
-99 TKTTVKKETK
+99 
-109 PVIKEEVKKVES
+109 I
-121 KQEVKVEEQIKKE
+121 
-134 RKRVEDD
+134 
-141 LIEQKELV
+141 LEQKDLV
-149 SQIAEKLKEEEK
+149 SQIEEKLKEEEK
-161 KIEEIKAKEETKI
+161 KIEEIKEEKVEKEETISETK
-174 EEHKQEEQKRKVKLK
+174 KKVK
-189 NARKKK
+189 NARKKR

-210 FLLSMA
+210 FVISMI
-216 TMFGLVTYLN
+216 TMYSLVTYLN
-226 ILPVKFFIPF
+226 ILPAKFFIPF
-236 TILTALFTLLVS
+236 TIVSLLFTLLVG
-248 FMLFNFK
+248 FMLCNFK
-255 IKKGIKIFFSVLGIL
+255 IKKGIKIFFSVIGIL
-270 VVAVS
+270 VVVVS

-297 KITEKYYVMVKA
+297 KITEKYYVIVKA
-309 DSPYNKLED
+309 DSPYNSLED
-318 IATFTVGT
+318 IATFTMGT
-326 FNENTNIYQEAIKQ
+326 FNENTNIYQNAIKK
-340 LTEKVEVTLVE
+340 LNELVEVTLVE

-368 AILLSN
+368 SILLSN
-374 LHKEQYQEENKG
+374 LHKEQYEEEHKD
-386 FSDKVKILATIE
+386 FEKQIKILETIE
-398 VETNHKENE
+398 VETDHKENE

-456 SIPRDYYVQLHD
+456 SIPRDYYVQLHG
-468 TYGYKD
+468 TYGNKD
-474 KLTHAGIYGVNM
+474 KLTHAGIYGINM

-492 DFMEIDINYYVRV
+492 DFLGIDINYYVRV

-520 DVYSDLTFRPL
+520 DVYSDITFRPT
-531 HHKAVVIKQG
+531 HHQSVIIRQG
-541 MNHMDGKTALAFA
+541 MNHMDGRTALAFA
-554 RERYAYQDGDRHRVR
+554 RERYAYSDGDRHRVR

-574 LKAIISKAT
+574 LKGIINKAT

-595 LNNVSGYFQTN
+595 LNNISGYFQTN
-606 VDMNEVAKIVKI
+606 VDMTEVADIVKI
-618 QLDEMP
+618 QLNEMP

-630 YSLDGTGSKQ
+630 YSLDGTGSSQ

-648 PLYVMIPNQDTVNTG
+648 PLYVMIPNQDTINTG

>member
-1 MAESN
+1 MAENN
-6 KQKPTARKTKD
+6 KQNQTARKTKA

-36 PTQHQEYRPK
+36 STYHHEYKPK
-46 HYGQNKRP
+46 HGGQNKKA

-59 TTKPKQVVKTI
+59 TTNPKQVVK
-70 PKQTKPVANQQPKKE
+70 QQVVEPKKE
-85 VVKVE
+85 IIKEQIETPVIEE
-90 NKQTVKKEE
+90 NKIEKIKSVREQVEKE
-99 TKTTVKKETK
+99 
-109 PVIKEEVKKVES
+109 I
-121 KQEVKVEEQIKKE
+121 
-134 RKRVEDD
+134 
-141 LIEQKELV
+141 LEQKDLV
-149 SQIAEKLKEEEK
+149 SQIEEKLKEEEK
-161 KIEEIKAKEETKI
+161 KIEEIKEEKVETEDTISETK
-174 EEHKQEEQKRKVKLK
+174 KKVK
-189 NARKKK
+189 NARKKR

-210 FLLSMA
+210 FVISMI
-216 TMFGLVTYLN
+216 TMYSLVTYLN
-226 ILPVKFFIPF
+226 ILPAKFFIPF
-236 TILTALFTLLVS
+236 TIVSLLFTLLVG
-248 FMLFNFK
+248 FMLCNFK
-255 IKKGIKIFFSVLGIL
+255 IKKGIKIFFSVIGIL
-270 VVAVS
+270 VVVVS

-309 DSPYNKLED
+309 DSPYNSLED
-318 IATFTVGT
+318 IATFTMGT
-326 FNENTNIYQEAIKQ
+326 FNENTNIYQNAIKK
-340 LTEKVEVTLVE
+340 LNELVEVTLVE

-368 AILLSN
+368 SILLSN
-374 LHKEQYQEENKG
+374 LHKEQYEEEHKD
-386 FSDKVKILATIE
+386 FEKQIKILETIE
-398 VETNHKENE
+398 VETDHKENE

-442 LVTVNKKNHEILLT
+442 LVTVNKRNHEILLT
-456 SIPRDYYVQLHD
+456 SIPRDYYVQLHG
-468 TYGYKD
+468 TYGNKD
-474 KLTHAGIYGVNM
+474 KLTHAGIYGINM

-492 DFMEIDINYYVRV
+492 DFLGIDINYYVRV

-520 DVYSDLTFRPL
+520 DVYSDITFRPT
-531 HHKAVVIKQG
+531 HHQSVIIRQG
-541 MNHMDGKTALAFA
+541 MNHMDGRTALAFA
-554 RERYAYQDGDRHRVR
+554 RERYAYSDGDRHRVR

-574 LKAIISKAT
+574 LKGIINKAT

-595 LNNVSGYFQTN
+595 LNNISGYFQTN
-606 VDMNEVAKIVKI
+606 VDMTEVADIVKI
-618 QLDEMP
+618 QLNEMP

-630 YSLDGTGSKQ
+630 YSLDGTGSSQ

-648 PLYVMIPNQDTVNTG
+648 PLYVMIPNQDTINTG

>member
-6 KQKPTARKTKD
+6 KQKTTARKTKD

-46 HYGQNKRP
+46 HNGQNKRP

-59 TTKPKQVVKTI
+59 TTKPKQVVKTV

-85 VVKVE
+85 AVKVE
-90 NKQTVKKEE
+90 NKQTVKKDEI
-99 TKTTVKKETK
+99 KTTVKKETK

-255 IKKGIKIFFSVLGIL
+255 IKKGIKIFFSILGIL

-492 DFMEIDINYYVRV
+492 DFMGIDINYYVRV